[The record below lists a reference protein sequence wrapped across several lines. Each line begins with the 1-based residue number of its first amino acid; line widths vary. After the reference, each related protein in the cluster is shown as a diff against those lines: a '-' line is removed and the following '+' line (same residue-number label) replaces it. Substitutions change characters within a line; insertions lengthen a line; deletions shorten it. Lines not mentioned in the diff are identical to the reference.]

1 MRAPR
6 STIDGEG
13 RRQLDDSGRDSET
26 RAREMAQQAAGAPVT
41 VREAIQVRDAR
52 VERERFVAR
61 DLISIGLIA
70 RVMMGRLDRCVDET
84 RAIRRDGD

>member
-1 MRAPR
+1 
-6 STIDGEG
+6 
-13 RRQLDDSGRDSET
+13 
-26 RAREMAQQAAGAPVT
+26 MAQQAAGAPVT
-41 VREAIQVRDAR
+41 VREAIQVRDARDESDAR